1 METFLKKIVKTLA
14 CGALAAVWLQAADS
28 PWDVRLP
35 FKSATIFYEISG
47 MENGSETLY
56 IGDYGKKEAKY
67 RKTTGKVMY
76 QIMKTDN
83 IEITTPDWVYDID
96 MIEHT
101 GTKMTNPAKVYKQ
114 EYEKL
119 TAKEK
124 KTVTANA
131 EKMGKN
137 AMGGVQA
144 TVEKN
149 AATLLGYPCDKTTV
163 MGTTVYTIHDTGIAL
178 KSESNVMGM
187 SSKSVALKLEKGKV
201 PASVF
206 ALPKGVK
213 ITFDKEADTMMRN
226 MAKNMI
232 DSLKDPDAAKKMQQ
246 QSRQQQKAMPAQRQQ
261 NSSKRDEASA
271 ASDEPS
277 QDEINEAIQ
286 EKMKALFGN

>member
-1 METFLKKIVKTLA
+1 MEKFLEKIVKA
-14 CGALAAVWLQAADS
+14 AVCGALVGGWLHAAES
-28 PWDVRLP
+28 PWDIRLP
-35 FKSATIFYEISG
+35 FKSATISYEVSG
-47 MENGSETLY
+47 MENGKETLY
-56 IGDYGKKEAKY
+56 IDDYGKKEAKY
-67 RKTTGKVMY
+67 RKTSGKVMY
-76 QIMKTDN
+76 QTMKTDR
-83 IEITTPDWVYDID
+83 IEITTPDWLYDID
-96 MIEHT
+96 MMGRN
-101 GTKMTNPAKVYKQ
+101 GTKITNPAKVYKQ

-131 EKMGKN
+131 EKMGRD
-137 AMGGVQA
+137 AMGGMQA

-149 AATLLGYPCDKTTV
+149 AATLLGYSCDKTTM

-178 KSESNVMGM
+178 KTESKVMGM

-206 ALPKGVK
+206 ALPKGVT
-213 ITFDKEADTMMRN
+213 ISFDKEADTMMRN

-232 DSLKDPDAAKKMQQ
+232 DTLKDPEAMKKMQQ
-246 QSRQQQKAMPAQRQQ
+246 QNRQQQKAMRTQRQQ
-261 NSSKRDEASA
+261 KPSEPDDSSA

>member
-1 METFLKKIVKTLA
+1 TLV

-35 FKSATIFYEISG
+35 FKSATIFYEVSG
-47 MENGSETLY
+47 MEKGSETLY
-56 IGDYGKKEAKY
+56 IEEYGKKEAKY

-76 QIMKTDN
+76 QIMETDK
-83 IEITTPDWVYDID
+83 IEVTTPDWLYDID
-96 MIEHT
+96 MIERT
-101 GTKMTNPAKVYKQ
+101 GTKITNPAKVYKQ
-114 EYEKL
+114 EYKKL

-137 AMGGVQA
+137 SMGGMEA

-178 KSESNVMGM
+178 KTESKVMGM

-206 ALPKGVK
+206 ALPKGVT
-213 ITFDKEADTMMRN
+213 ITFDKEADTMMRT

-232 DSLKDPDAAKKMQQ
+232 DTFKDPEAVKKMQQ
-246 QSRQQQKAMPAQRQQ
+246 QQKAMRTQRQQ
-261 NSSKRDEASA
+261 KPSKADKTSA

-277 QDEINEAIQ
+277 QDEINEAIH

>member
-1 METFLKKIVKTLA
+1 
-14 CGALAAVWLQAADS
+14 
-28 PWDVRLP
+28 
-35 FKSATIFYEISG
+35 

-56 IGDYGKKEAKY
+56 IGEYGKKEAKY

-76 QIMKTDN
+76 QIMKTDK

-96 MIEHT
+96 MIERT
-101 GTKMTNPAKVYKQ
+101 GTKITNPAKVYKQ
-114 EYEKL
+114 EYGKL
-119 TAKEK
+119 SAKEK
-124 KTVTANA
+124 KTVSANA
-131 EKMGKN
+131 EKIGKN
-137 AMGGVQA
+137 AMGGMQA

-149 AATLLGYPCDKTTV
+149 AATLLGYPCDKTTM

-178 KSESNVMGM
+178 KTESKVMGM

-213 ITFDKEADTMMRN
+213 ITFDKEADTMMRT

-232 DSLKDPDAAKKMQQ
+232 DSLKDPEAVKKMQ
-246 QSRQQQKAMPAQRQQ
+246 QSRQQQNATQSQQ
-261 NSSKRDEASA
+261 KRSGPDSSSA
-271 ASDEPS
+271 ESDESTP
-277 QDEINEAIQ
+277 QEINEAIH